1 MLVFIVLKNTII
13 AKYKKWKGGILM
25 LKAVNRVAK
34 SEIRSIITD
43 ERCGDTCIFCD
54 EPRDMCTKCD
64 EELCGLPKD
73 WD

>member
-1 MLVFIVLKNTII
+1 
-13 AKYKKWKGGILM
+13 M

-73 WD
+73 WE